1 MNWIPEADRGFE
13 GVRPSVIS
21 VLAMGGDNRL
31 RMEIDG
37 PGVTPETI
45 DPLATLELGASYLRL
60 LQRLAKEAEH
70 TIAFTGLGV
79 EDKCAAL
86 VFTPKDPR
94 VAELLAVDADKILS
108 GERLV
113 APRLNQAVDGFLAAV
128 RALPTDHSVTVL
140 VGTRRLLVTRERAAS
155 ASVRRSITKLRATL
169 VMVGGTK
176 PSARLSSGS
185 EARAFTVRVNDQAAA
200 QRLGPHIYQELDVEL
215 ELERDEN
222 GLIRDGL
229 LLAFTPLSQAPP
241 PAEQWRVWFQDA
253 GGAEWGT
260 VEDIELELGLS
271 ETGQADG

>member
-1 MNWIPEADRGFE
+1 MVD
-13 GVRPSVIS
+13 
-21 VLAMGGDNRL
+21 VLTMSGDSRL
-31 RMEIDG
+31 RVEIDG
-37 PGVTPETI
+37 PGVTPETL

-70 TIAFTGLGV
+70 AIDFTGLGV

-113 APRLNQAVDGFLAAV
+113 APRLKQAVDDFLAAV
-128 RALPTDHSVTVL
+128 RALPTDQSVTVL
-140 VGTRRLLVTRERAAS
+140 VGARRLPVARGQAAR
-155 ASVRRSITKLRATL
+155 ASVRRSLTKLRATL

-176 PSARLSSGS
+176 PSARLSSES
-185 EARAFTVRVNDQAAA
+185 EARAFTVRVNDHAAA

-229 LLAFTPLSQAPP
+229 LLAFTPLSQEP

-253 GGAEWGT
+253 GGAEWGAI
-260 VEDIELELGLS
+260 EDIELELGLR
-271 ETGQADG
+271 EGGQADG